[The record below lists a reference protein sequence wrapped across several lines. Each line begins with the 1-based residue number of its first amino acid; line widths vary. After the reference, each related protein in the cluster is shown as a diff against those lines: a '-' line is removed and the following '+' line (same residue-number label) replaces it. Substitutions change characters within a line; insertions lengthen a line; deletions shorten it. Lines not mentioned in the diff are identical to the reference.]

1 MPVAN
6 GRRVAV
12 IAGCRTP
19 FCKSGTTLKDV
30 RAVDLARFVARE
42 LLERTN
48 LDGADVNAVIFG
60 QVVPSA
66 LVPNV
71 AREVS
76 LLPQFPKEIPAYSLN
91 RACASS
97 GQAVANAYD
106 EIVLGDAEVV
116 LAGGVESL
124 SDIPILASRR
134 LADILMEASKA
145 KSFGAR
151 LRTLSR
157 IRPRDLVPVSPAIAE
172 PSTGETMG
180 QSAEKMAKENH
191 ISRAA
196 QDRWA
201 LRSHELA
208 ARGTDDGRI
217 TAEIVPWFGP
227 GGRAGDGVVTQDN
240 GVRRDT
246 SLEQMAK
253 LKPVFDRRYGSV
265 TAANS
270 SPLTDGASAVLVMS
284 DSAARALGYTP
295 LAYVRSYAVAAV
307 DPGWQLLQAP
317 IFAVPKA
324 LERAGIQWKELGVI
338 EVHEAF
344 AAQVLSNLQGWAAKG
359 WEINEDIINVMGGSI
374 AIGHPFGATGTR
386 LVTTLANEM
395 ARRDVQFGLL
405 SICAQGGMG
414 LAMVWSAADG
424 SGRGAHLGARRR
436 RHRRRHFRLEERAG
450 QQAFGRGEAGP
461 ARDVRRV
468 GARRRRAGRRL
479 LLVEARELHR
489 GGRHRG
495 VRPAHHRRGSRA
507 ALGRGPG
514 NAGPGGALPQTD
526 RRRDSRRVPR
536 RRTRVRPRL
545 RVPRGLRSPPD
556 PARPPGSAARHSPG
570 GGRLPAA
577 PPVDW
582 RPRGARHHPR
592 GQGRRRQEGV
602 PFGHRG
608 RAGSSRHP
616 QGRHHRRGA
625 THGRRLAPASQA
637 AGRVPRMAAR
647 RQPTGPGL
655 GLPSRAEAGTRAD
668 ARQLSR
674 APRRVGGGGAW
685 AETRHGGGSE
695 ARGAAVRAAR
705 RH

>member
-1 MPVAN
+1 MPGAN

-19 FCKSGTTLKDV
+19 FCKSGTLLKDA

-106 EIVLGDAEVV
+106 EIMLGDAEVV

-134 LADILMEASKA
+134 LADILVEASKA
-145 KSFGAR
+145 KSLGAR

-217 TAEIVPWFGP
+217 AAEIVPWFVP
-227 GGRAGDGVVTQDN
+227 GGRTGDGVVTQDN
-240 GVRRDT
+240 GIRRDT

-253 LKPVFDRRYGSV
+253 LKPVFDRHYGSV

-270 SPLTDGASAVLVMS
+270 SPLTDGASAVLLMS

-324 LERAGIQWKELGVI
+324 LERAGIEWKDLGLI

-344 AAQVLSNLQGWAAKG
+344 AAQVLSNLQGWAARG

-374 AIGHPFGATGTR
+374 AIGHPFGATGAR
-386 LVTTLANEM
+386 IVTTLANEM
-395 ARRDVQFGLL
+395 TRRDVQLGLL

-414 LAMVWSAADG
+414 FAMV
-424 SGRGAHLGARRR
+424 LERR
-436 RHRRRHFRLEERAG
+436 
-450 QQAFGRGEAGP
+450 
-461 ARDVRRV
+461 
-468 GARRRRAGRRL
+468 
-479 LLVEARELHR
+479 
-489 GGRHRG
+489 
-495 VRPAHHRRGSRA
+495 
-507 ALGRGPG
+507 
-514 NAGPGGALPQTD
+514 
-526 RRRDSRRVPR
+526 
-536 RRTRVRPRL
+536 
-545 RVPRGLRSPPD
+545 
-556 PARPPGSAARHSPG
+556 
-570 GGRLPAA
+570 
-577 PPVDW
+577 
-582 RPRGARHHPR
+582 
-592 GQGRRRQEGV
+592 
-602 PFGHRG
+602 
-608 RAGSSRHP
+608 
-616 QGRHHRRGA
+616 
-625 THGRRLAPASQA
+625 
-637 AGRVPRMAAR
+637 
-647 RQPTGPGL
+647 
-655 GLPSRAEAGTRAD
+655 
-668 ARQLSR
+668 
-674 APRRVGGGGAW
+674 
-685 AETRHGGGSE
+685 
-695 ARGAAVRAAR
+695 
-705 RH
+705 